1 MELVVVILYS
11 LALLMIFLFS
21 LGQLNLSWHYRR
33 ARQKKNNVT
42 SDGMPVML
50 WPHVTVQLPVYNE
63 LYVIDRLIDAVAA
76 LNYPKEK
83 LEIQVLDDSTDETV
97 GAIARK
103 IEVIRKQGIDI
114 RHVQRPDREGFKA
127 GALKYGLEIARGSLI
142 AIFDADFVPKPDF
155 LMATV
160 PYFADKETGVVQTR
174 WGHLNKNYSLLTK
187 LQAFGLD
194 AHFSVEQTGRSEA
207 GSFINFNG
215 TAGVWRKA
223 CIEDAGGWSSET
235 LTEDLD
241 LSYRAQL
248 KGWKFKYLE
257 EVEAPAE
264 LPILMSAVKSQQ
276 YRWNKGAAETAR
288 KNLGQVLRSGIR
300 LENKIHAIFH
310 LFNSSIFVCLLLA
323 AMLSIPMLYIKFLN
337 PDFNLI
343 FNLGSVF
350 LLGFFSIGY
359 FYWVA
364 AKRMEPTGTWKYF
377 VRTFPFFL
385 TVSMGLSLHNA
396 LAVLE
401 GLFGYRTP
409 FVRTPKFNVTDS
421 VKKWKGNIYVKNKID
436 LMTIMEGILSIY
448 FIFGIAFGIH
458 LQDFGLILFHL
469 MLAAGFGSVFYYSVR
484 PALYEESV

>member
-1 MELVVVILYS
+1 MELAVVIIYS

-21 LGQLNLSWHYRR
+21 LGQLNLSWHYLR
-33 ARQKKNNVT
+33 ARRKENAAQHHPEQVKA
-42 SDGMPVML
+42 
-50 WPHVTVQLPVYNE
+50 WPIVTVQLPVYNE
-63 LYVIDRLIDAVAA
+63 LYVINRLIDAVAA
-76 LNYPKEK
+76 IDYPRQK

-97 GAIARK
+97 NAIAGK
-103 IEVIRKQGIDI
+103 VALIRKQGIDI
-114 RHVQRPDREGFKA
+114 HHVRRPDREGFKA

-142 AIFDADFVPKPDF
+142 AVFDADFVPEPDF
-155 LMATV
+155 LKATV
-160 PYFADKETGVVQTR
+160 PYFTDKEVGVVQTR
-174 WGHLNKNYSLLTK
+174 WGHLNKNYSLLTR

-194 AHFSVEQTGRSEA
+194 AHFSVEQTGRSAA

-248 KGWKFKYLE
+248 RGWKFKYLE

-288 KNLGQVLRSGIR
+288 KNLGQVLRSPIR
-300 LENKIHAIFH
+300 LVNKIHATFH

-323 AMLSIPMLYIKFLN
+323 AVFSIPMLYIKFLN
-337 PDFNLI
+337 PGFNFI
-343 FNLGSVF
+343 FNLGSIF

-364 AKRMEPTGTWKYF
+364 AKRMEPHRTWKYF
-377 VRTFPFFL
+377 FKTFPFFL

-396 LAVLE
+396 FAVLE
-401 GLFGYRTP
+401 GLFGRKTP
-409 FVRTPKFNVTDS
+409 FIRTPKFNVTDH
-421 VKKWKGNIYVKNKID
+421 KKRWKGNIYIKNHIN
-436 LMTIMEGILSIY
+436 LMTVMEGVLSIY

-484 PALYEESV
+484 PAFYE

>member
-1 MELVVVILYS
+1 M
-11 LALLMIFLFS
+11 
-21 LGQLNLSWHYRR
+21 
-33 ARQKKNNVT
+33 
-42 SDGMPVML
+42 
-50 WPHVTVQLPVYNE
+50 
-63 LYVIDRLIDAVAA
+63 
-76 LNYPKEK
+76 
-83 LEIQVLDDSTDETV
+83 
-97 GAIARK
+97 
-103 IEVIRKQGIDI
+103 
-114 RHVQRPDREGFKA
+114 
-127 GALKYGLEIARGSLI
+127 
-142 AIFDADFVPKPDF
+142 
-155 LMATV
+155 
-160 PYFADKETGVVQTR
+160 
-174 WGHLNKNYSLLTK
+174 
-187 LQAFGLD
+187 
-194 AHFSVEQTGRSEA
+194 
-207 GSFINFNG
+207 
-215 TAGVWRKA
+215 
-223 CIEDAGGWSSET
+223 
-235 LTEDLD
+235 D

-248 KGWKFKYLE
+248 KGWKFEYLE

-364 AKRMEPTGTWKYF
+364 AKRMEPAGTWKYF

-421 VKKWKGNIYVKNKID
+421 GKKWKGNIYVKNKID
-436 LMTIMEGILSIY
+436 VMTIMEGVLSIY

-484 PALYEESV
+484 PSLYEESV